1 MKFKKL
7 KQVMDKGMKAS
18 ICVEGKDT
26 KNFESFKDIP
36 DDYDNC
42 RVVEVNDEND
52 TADIT
57 IILEGKVSKKKSKDK
72 TTNLDDSDISDGIRK
87 VDDAIKQMEESDEE

>member
-7 KQVMDKGMKAS
+7 KQVMNKGMKPT
-18 ICVEGKDT
+18 ICVEGKET

-36 DDYDNC
+36 EEYDNC

-57 IILEGKVSKKKSKDK
+57 IVLEGKLSKKKSKDK
-72 TTNLDDSDISDGIRK
+72 TTDLDDSDISDGIRK
-87 VDDAIKQMEESDEE
+87 VDDAIKRMEDSDDE